1 MNAEMWKR
9 IEKHFGRPCELN
21 ERGEIVYK
29 NEDFEVGYIAT
40 DEYAGWLVDKTGD
53 RDKLVFCLEEIQ

>member
-1 MNAEMWKR
+1 MSLTADMWKR
-9 IEKHFGRPCELN
+9 IEDYFGQPCELN

-29 NEDFEVGYIAT
+29 TADFEVGYIAT

-53 RDKLVFCLEEIQ
+53 VDRLVFKL